1 MFFLL
6 GWRYPWLTLVLGIA
20 ILIAGVVI
28 GQAVFAALGGLGVLI
43 GGYRCIRQY
52 RRRGMI
58 GGGRG
63 MIGGSGNRGPLL

>member
-6 GWRYPWLTLVLGIA
+6 GWRYPWVTLVIGIA
-20 ILIAGVVI
+20 LLIAGVAIGKVVFEVI
-28 GQAVFAALGGLGVLI
+28 GCLGLVV

-58 GGGRG
+58 GG
-63 MIGGSGNRGPLL
+63 SGNRGSLL